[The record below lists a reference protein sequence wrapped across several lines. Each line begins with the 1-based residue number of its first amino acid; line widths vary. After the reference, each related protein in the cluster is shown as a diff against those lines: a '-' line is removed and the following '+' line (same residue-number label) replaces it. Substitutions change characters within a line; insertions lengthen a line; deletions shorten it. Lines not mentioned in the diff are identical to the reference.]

1 MAILIEMP
9 KLSDTMT
16 AGTVIT
22 WLKNEGDAVENG
34 DILAEIETDKAT
46 QELETF
52 DEGTILK
59 IYVPAGGKA
68 PCGHALC
75 ALGEPGE
82 EAPEVEPPS
91 EDATAAEPVAADTN
105 TREEAPQPTPTP
117 AAAPAPAPLA
127 TPAPAPVAAPP
138 RDPNQRIFA
147 SPLAKKIAAE
157 KNIPLEALQGSGP
170 SGRIVK
176 ADVLDAEKNGV
187 PSAAGATAMAP
198 ALEEKI
204 IPVSTMRDVIARR
217 LLESKTQVPHFYLE
231 KEIDAASLVK
241 VRVAINEK
249 FKKNGQ
255 AIKLTV
261 NDYILK
267 ATASALRDVPAMNAS
282 WEGANIRQHGA
293 VHLSFGVALQDGL
306 VTPVIRDA
314 EKKDLVT
321 ISREARELIDKAR
334 AKKLTPA
341 EMSGSTFTVT
351 NLGMF
356 GIDSFYGI
364 INNPNSG
371 ILSVGGTFKKPVV
384 DENDNIVIGQRMSIG
399 LSGDHRVVDGAV
411 GALFLQA
418 LGEYLENPALM
429 LV

>member
-46 QELETF
+46 QELECF

-59 IYVPAGGKA
+59 IYVQAGGKA
-68 PCGHALC
+68 PCGHPLC

-82 EAPEVEPPS
+82 EAPEVEAPS
-91 EDATAAEPVAADTN
+91 EDAPAAEPESVAADTN
-105 TREEAPQPTPTP
+105 TREEAPQATPSPTLP
-117 AAAPAPAPLA
+117 AAPAPTPV
-127 TPAPAPVAAPP
+127 PAPAAPK
-138 RDPNQRIFA
+138 DPNQRIFA

-176 ADVLDAEKNGV
+176 ADVLDAEKNGL
-187 PSAAGATAMAP
+187 PSVGSSVAMAP

-231 KEIDAASLVK
+231 KEIDAAALVK
-241 VRVAINEK
+241 VRVAINDK

-267 ATASALRDVPAMNAS
+267 ATSLALRDVPAMNAS

-306 VTPVIRDA
+306 VTPVIREA

-418 LGEYLENPALM
+418 LAEYLENPALM

>member
-1 MAILIEMP
+1 MATLIEMP

-22 WLKNEGDAVENG
+22 WLKNEGDTVESG

-46 QELETF
+46 QELESF

-59 IYVPAGGKA
+59 IYIQAGGKA
-68 PCGHALC
+68 PCGHPLC

-82 EAPEVEPPS
+82 EAPEVEPPM
-91 EDATAAEPVAADTN
+91 DDQPAAAAIAAQA
-105 TREEAPQPTPTP
+105 APPPPPTP
-117 AAAPAPAPLA
+117 AAPATAPSAPAPE
-127 TPAPAPVAAPP
+127 PAKVDPA
-138 RDPNQRIFA
+138 DPDKRIFA
-147 SPLAKKIAAE
+147 SPLAKKIAEE
-157 KNIPLEALQGSGP
+157 KGISLGSIQGTGP

-176 ADVLDAEKNGV
+176 EDILAAEKSGV
-187 PSAAGATAMAP
+187 TSASASAIGST
-198 ALEEKI
+198 ALEEKL
-204 IPVSTMRDVIARR
+204 IPVTTMREVIARR
-217 LLESKTQVPHFYLE
+217 LLESKTTVPHFYLE
-231 KEIDAASLVK
+231 KEIDAAALLQ
-241 VRVAINEK
+241 VRAAINEK
-249 FKKNGQ
+249 FKRNGQ
-255 AIKLTV
+255 NIKLTV

-267 ATASALRDVPAMNAS
+267 AAAEALRSVPAMNAA
-282 WEGANIRQHGA
+282 WEGANIRMHGA

-351 NLGMF
+351 NLGMY
-356 GIDSFYGI
+356 GINSFYGI

-371 ILSVGGTFKKPVV
+371 ILSVGATFKKPVV
-384 DENDNIVIGQRMSIG
+384 DENDNIVVGQRMCIG

-418 LGEYLENPALM
+418 LAENLETPALM

>member
-22 WLKNEGDAVENG
+22 WLKNEGDTIESG

-46 QELETF
+46 QELESF

-82 EAPEVEPPS
+82 EAPELEPPS
-91 EDATAAEPVAADTN
+91 EDTPPAAQPAPTTVADTR
-105 TREEAPQPTPTP
+105 TREEAPQPVSTPTP
-117 AAAPAPAPLA
+117 APVPVA
-127 TPAPAPVAAPP
+127 TPAPAS

-176 ADVLDAEKNGV
+176 ADILDAEKNGI
-187 PSAAGATAMAP
+187 PSAGTTVAIAP

-231 KEIDAASLVK
+231 KEIDAAALVK
-241 VRVAINEK
+241 VRVAINDK

-351 NLGMF
+351 NLGMY

-411 GALFLQA
+411 GALFLLA

>member
-1 MAILIEMP
+1 MATLIEMP

-22 WLKNEGDAVENG
+22 WLKSEGDPVESG

-46 QELETF
+46 QELESF
-52 DEGTILK
+52 DEGTIIK
-59 IYVPAGGKA
+59 IYVQAGGKA
-68 PCGHALC
+68 PCGHPLC

-82 EAPEVEPPS
+82 EAPAIEAPS
-91 EDATAAEPVAADTN
+91 E
-105 TREEAPQPTPTP
+105 EATP
-117 AAAPAPAPLA
+117 AAAEPEPAAPAPSTTPAPEPAQSPPPAPAPA
-127 TPAPAPVAAPP
+127 SQPA
-138 RDPNQRIFA
+138 DPGKRIFA
-147 SPLAKKIAAE
+147 SPLAKKLAAE
-157 KNIPLEALQGSGP
+157 KNIPLNAIQGSGP

-176 ADVLDAEKNGV
+176 DDVLAAEKSGV
-187 PSAAGATAMAP
+187 TAATSPAISAP
-198 ALEEKI
+198 ALEEKL
-204 IPVSTMRDVIARR
+204 IPVTTMRDVIARR
-217 LLESKTQVPHFYLE
+217 LLESKTTVPHFYLE
-231 KEIDAASLVK
+231 KEIDAAALLQA
-241 VRVAINEK
+241 RAAINEK

-267 ATASALRDVPAMNAS
+267 ATAEALRAVPAMNAS
-282 WEGANIRQHGA
+282 WEGANIHMHGA

-321 ISREARELIDKAR
+321 ISQEARELIDKAR
-334 AKKLTPA
+334 SKKLTPA

-351 NLGMF
+351 NLGMY
-356 GIDSFYGI
+356 GISSFYGI

-371 ILSVGGTFKKPVV
+371 ILSVGATFKKAVV

-418 LGEYLENPALM
+418 LAENLETPALM

>member
-1 MAILIEMP
+1 MATLIEMP

-22 WLKNEGDAVENG
+22 WLKNEGDTVESG

-46 QELETF
+46 QELESF

-59 IYVPAGGKA
+59 IYIQAGGKA
-68 PCGHALC
+68 PCGHPLC

-82 EAPEVEPPS
+82 EAPEVEPPM
-91 EDATAAEPVAADTN
+91 DD
-105 TREEAPQPTPTP
+105 QP
-117 AAAPAPAPLA
+117 AAAAIAAQAAPPPPPPPAAPATAPSAPAPE
-127 TPAPAPVAAPP
+127 PAKVYPA
-138 RDPNQRIFA
+138 DPDKRIFA
-147 SPLAKKIAAE
+147 SPLAKKIAEE
-157 KNIPLEALQGSGP
+157 KGISLGSIQGTGP

-176 ADVLDAEKNGV
+176 EDILAAEKTGV
-187 PSAAGATAMAP
+187 TSASASAIGSP
-198 ALEEKI
+198 ALEEKL
-204 IPVSTMRDVIARR
+204 IPVTTMREVIARR
-217 LLESKTQVPHFYLE
+217 LLESKTTVPHFYLE
-231 KEIDAASLVK
+231 KEIDAAALLQ
-241 VRVAINEK
+241 VRAAINEK
-249 FKKNGQ
+249 FKRNGQ
-255 AIKLTV
+255 NIKLTV

-267 ATASALRDVPAMNAS
+267 AAAEALRSVPAMNAA
-282 WEGANIRQHGA
+282 WEGANIRMHGA

-351 NLGMF
+351 NLGMY
-356 GIDSFYGI
+356 GINSFYGI

-371 ILSVGGTFKKPVV
+371 ILSVGATFKKPVV
-384 DENDNIVIGQRMSIG
+384 DENDNIVVGQRMCIG

-418 LGEYLENPALM
+418 LAENLETPALM

>member
-22 WLKNEGDAVENG
+22 WLKNEGDTIESG

-46 QELETF
+46 QELESF

-82 EAPEVEPPS
+82 DAPEVEPPS
-91 EDATAAEPVAADTN
+91 EDTPPAAQPAPTTVADTR
-105 TREEAPQPTPTP
+105 TREEAPQPVS
-117 AAAPAPAPLA
+117 
-127 TPAPAPVAAPP
+127 TPAPAPVPVATPAPVAS

-147 SPLAKKIAAE
+147 SPLAKKMAAE
-157 KNIPLEALQGSGP
+157 KNIPLDALQGSGP

-176 ADVLDAEKNGV
+176 ADILDAEKNGI
-187 PSAAGATAMAP
+187 PSAGATVAIAP

-231 KEIDAASLVK
+231 KEIDAAALVK

-351 NLGMF
+351 NLGMY

-411 GALFLQA
+411 GALFLLA

>member
-1 MAILIEMP
+1 MADLIEMP

-16 AGTVIT
+16 AGTVIN
-22 WLKNEGDAVENG
+22 WLKKEGDAVESG

-52 DEGTILK
+52 DDGTILK
-59 IYVPAGGKA
+59 IYVQAGEKA
-68 PCGHALC
+68 PCGHPLC

-91 EDATAAEPVAADTN
+91 EEAPPAPEPAADVH
-105 TREEAPQPTPTP
+105 TREEAPQPTP
-117 AAAPAPAPLA
+117 APAPAP
-127 TPAPAPVAAPP
+127 APAAPP
-138 RDPNQRIFA
+138 PPPAAPADPNKRIFA

-157 KNIPLEALQGSGP
+157 KNIPLEAIQGSGP

-176 ADVLDAEKNGV
+176 EDVLAAEKSGV
-187 PSAAGATAMAP
+187 TAASAPAVAAP
-198 ALEEKI
+198 ALEEKL
-204 IPVSTMRDVIARR
+204 IPVTTMRDVIARR
-217 LLESKTQVPHFYLE
+217 LLESKTTVPHFYLE
-231 KEIDAASLVK
+231 KEIDAAPRLQ
-241 VRVAINEK
+241 VRAAINEK

-267 ATASALRDVPAMNAS
+267 ATAEALRSTPAMNAS
-282 WEGANIRQHGA
+282 WEGANIHQHGA

-334 AKKLTPA
+334 SKKLTPA

-351 NLGMF
+351 NLGMY
-356 GIDSFYGI
+356 GVDRFYGI

-371 ILSVGGTFKKPVV
+371 ILSVGGTFKKPIV

-418 LGEYLENPALM
+418 LAEYLETPALM
-429 LV
+429 MV

>member
-1 MAILIEMP
+1 MATLIEMP

-22 WLKNEGDAVENG
+22 WLKNEGDVVENG

-46 QELETF
+46 QELESF

-91 EDATAAEPVAADTN
+91 EGGPSEEPQTTAADTQ
-105 TREEAPQPTPTP
+105 TREEAPQATPTP
-117 AAAPAPAPLA
+117 AAPAP
-127 TPAPAPVAAPP
+127 TPTPAPVAAPA

-147 SPLAKKIAAE
+147 SPLARKIAAE

-170 SGRIVK
+170 SGRIIK
-176 ADVLDAEKNGV
+176 ADVLDAEKNGI
-187 PSAAGATAMAP
+187 PSVGSSAPMAP
-198 ALEEKI
+198 ALEEKL

-231 KEIDAASLVK
+231 KEMDAASLVK

-282 WEGANIRQHGA
+282 WEGVNIRQHGA

-356 GIDSFYGI
+356 GISSFYGI

-371 ILSVGGTFKKPVV
+371 ILSVGGTFKKPIV

-411 GALFLQA
+411 GAMFLQA
-418 LGEYLENPALM
+418 LTEYLENPALM

>member
-1 MAILIEMP
+1 MATLIEMP

-22 WLKNEGDAVENG
+22 WLKNEGDVVENG

-46 QELETF
+46 QELESF

-59 IYVPAGGKA
+59 IYIPAGGKA

-82 EAPEVEPPS
+82 EAPDIAPPS
-91 EDATAAEPVAADTN
+91 EDAPAGDSQPVAADTQ
-105 TREEAPQPTPTP
+105 TREEAPQATPTP
-117 AAAPAPAPLA
+117 AAPAPAP
-127 TPAPAPVAAPP
+127 TPAPVAAPT

-147 SPLAKKIAAE
+147 SPLARKIAAE

-170 SGRIVK
+170 SGRIIK
-176 ADVLDAEKNGV
+176 ADVLDAEKNGI
-187 PSAAGATAMAP
+187 PSIGSSAPMAP
-198 ALEEKI
+198 ALEEKL

-231 KEIDAASLVK
+231 KEMDAASLVK

-356 GIDSFYGI
+356 GISSFYGI

-371 ILSVGGTFKKPVV
+371 ILSVGGTFKKPIV

-411 GALFLQA
+411 GAMFLQA
-418 LGEYLENPALM
+418 LTEYLENPALM

>member
-1 MAILIEMP
+1 MATLIEMP

-22 WLKNEGDAVENG
+22 WLKNEGDTVESG

-46 QELETF
+46 QELESF

-59 IYVPAGGKA
+59 IYIQAGGKA
-68 PCGHALC
+68 PCGHPLC

-82 EAPEVEPPS
+82 EAPEVEPPM
-91 EDATAAEPVAADTN
+91 DD
-105 TREEAPQPTPTP
+105 QP
-117 AAAPAPAPLA
+117 AAAAIAAQAAPPPPPPPAAPATAPSAPAPEP
-127 TPAPAPVAAPP
+127 TKVDPA
-138 RDPNQRIFA
+138 DPDKRIFA
-147 SPLAKKIAAE
+147 SPLAKKIAEE
-157 KNIPLEALQGSGP
+157 KGISLGSIQGTGP

-176 ADVLDAEKNGV
+176 EDILAAEKSGV
-187 PSAAGATAMAP
+187 TSASASAIGST
-198 ALEEKI
+198 ALEEKL
-204 IPVSTMRDVIARR
+204 IPVTTMREVIARR
-217 LLESKTQVPHFYLE
+217 LLESKTTVPHFYLE
-231 KEIDAASLVK
+231 KEIDAAALLQ
-241 VRVAINEK
+241 VRAAINEK
-249 FKKNGQ
+249 FKRNGQ
-255 AIKLTV
+255 NIKLTV

-267 ATASALRDVPAMNAS
+267 AAAEALRSVPAMNAA
-282 WEGANIRQHGA
+282 WEGANIRMHGA

-351 NLGMF
+351 NLGMY
-356 GIDSFYGI
+356 GINSFYGI

-371 ILSVGGTFKKPVV
+371 ILSVGATFKKPVV
-384 DENDNIVIGQRMSIG
+384 DENDNIVVGQRMCIG

-418 LGEYLENPALM
+418 LAENLETPALM